1 MSVIRRCSPSIAM
14 TAMVVGLLALCHVA
28 HASTSEVPRVAIVF
42 GHYSYMDSP
51 SGEGASAVTYMN
63 TVRQA
68 LDAVGVRYVVVS
80 DLTVETD
87 GLGCYDIA
95 IFPYNFA
102 VPEQEQASIERY
114 VAEGGKVVI
123 CYSIPERTAN
133 LIGFRAGERT
143 EGSFHTLVLRPD
155 RLDALPEEISQ
166 GSWNIL
172 PIEDPKPDV
181 QIIGEW
187 AGTDGEP
194 LGEPGLIISPRGAYL
209 GHVLTEGDTLRKGRM
224 LLAVL
229 GELAPDVWTDT
240 AANAVGNARN
250 AVDDVER
257 RVLERGDSVSR
268 QRAELGLAE
277 ARAQL
282 AEADVLAV
290 EGKQRESIAA
300 ALQARET
307 ATSSSIASA
316 PEREHEL
323 RGVWLHDGYGV
334 PGWGW
339 ERSIRVLKEH
349 GFNAIFANLLW
360 AGRAHYPS
368 EYLPVDARVA
378 TEGDQIADAVRW
390 CRALGVEL
398 HVWKVNY
405 NLANAPVEFVEKL
418 RAEGRLQRRADGSEV
433 LWLCPSDPRNFAL
446 ERDSMLEVVRNYD
459 VDGIHFDYI
468 RYPDTGTCYCDGCRE
483 RFVRDTGVKVEEWP
497 NDVLAGPLSSRYT
510 QWRRDQVTRLVRA
523 VAEGARRIRPGVMV
537 SAAVFS
543 WPGAIEWVNQDW
555 PQWID
560 EGLLDF
566 VCPMNYT
573 TSRDEL
579 ERMVVTEVN
588 LVGGRIPLYI
598 GIGEFIIPET
608 HDLVEQLECARRLGA
623 DGFVCLSHDHLGPSE
638 GRMEQLHSSLTAKQT
653 APPHRAPRAEFR
665 LSAGAEGRI
674 GPAYSQGARVDIEV
688 ALSRESRSRTPLRA
702 AAGDVRLETTEGQ
715 RVRLL
720 GSVAPGK
727 PLSVH
732 VVLDVEPGAYRLVV
746 QGTAEPMSGEPR
758 QFATRSRP
766 FEVVAPGPHSG
777 IPEV

>member
-1 MSVIRRCSPSIAM
+1 MSVIRRCSLSVAIA
-14 TAMVVGLLALCHVA
+14 AMVFGSLALCHVA
-28 HASTSEVPRVAIVF
+28 HASATNMPPVAIVF
-42 GHYSYMDSP
+42 GHYSYVDSP
-51 SGEGASAVTYMN
+51 RGEGASAVTYMN

-80 DLTVETD
+80 DLTVETG

-102 VPEQEQASIERY
+102 VPEQEQAAIERY
-114 VAEGGKVVI
+114 IADGGKIVV
-123 CYSIPERTAN
+123 CYSIPERVAS

-143 EGSFHTLVLRPD
+143 EGNFRALVLRPD
-155 RLDALPEEISQ
+155 RLPALPGEISQ

-172 PIEDPKPDV
+172 PIEEVGPDAQV
-181 QIIGEW
+181 IGEW
-187 AGTDGEP
+187 AGMDGEL
-194 LGEPGLIISPRGAYL
+194 LGQPGLIISPRGAYL

-240 AANAVGNARN
+240 AMNAVSNARN
-250 AVDDVER
+250 AVDDIER
-257 RVLERGDSVSR
+257 RVLERGDSLSR
-268 QRAELGLAE
+268 ERAQSGLAE
-277 ARAQL
+277 ARAKL
-282 AEADVLAV
+282 AEADDLVMQ
-290 EGKQRESIAA
+290 GKQREAIAV
-300 ALQARET
+300 ALQAREM
-307 ATSSSIASA
+307 ATSSYISSA

-334 PGWGW
+334 PDWGW

-349 GFNAIFANLLW
+349 GFNAIFVNLLW

-368 EYLPVDARVA
+368 EYLPVDERVA
-378 TEGDQIADAVRW
+378 TEGDQIAEALRW
-390 CRALGVEL
+390 CREFGVEL

-405 NLANAPVEFVEKL
+405 NLSNAPAEFVEKL
-418 RAEGRLQRRADGSEV
+418 RAEGRLQRRADGSEE

-446 ERDSMLEVVRNYD
+446 ERDSMLEVVRKYD

-483 RFVRDTGVKVEEWP
+483 RFVRDTGVQVEEWP
-497 NDVLAGPLSSRYT
+497 NDVVAGPLASQYT

-523 VAEGARRIRPGVMV
+523 VAEEARRIRPSVTV

-555 PQWID
+555 PHWID

-573 TSRDEL
+573 ASRDEL
-579 ERMVVTEVN
+579 ERMVVTEVK
-588 LVGGRIPLYI
+588 LVGGRVPLYI
-598 GIGEFIIPET
+598 GIGEFIISET

-623 DGFVCLSHDHLGPSE
+623 DGFVCFSYEHLGPSE
-638 GRMEQLHSSLTAKQT
+638 GRMEQLHSSLTANQT
-653 APPHRAPRAEFR
+653 SPPHRAMRAEFR
-665 LSAGAEGRI
+665 LSPGVEGRI
-674 GPAYSQGARVDIEV
+674 GPAYSQGARVRVEV
-688 ALSRESRSRTPLRA
+688 ALSRESSSRTPLRA
-702 AAGDVRLETTEGQ
+702 AAGAVWLETTEGQ
-715 RVRLL
+715 PVRRL
-720 GSVAPGK
+720 GSVTPGK
-727 PLSVH
+727 PFSGD

-746 QGTAEPMSGEPR
+746 QGTAESTSGEPR
-758 QFATRSRP
+758 RFATRSRP
-766 FEVVAPGPHSG
+766 FEVIVPGPHSE
-777 IPEV
+777 IPEA